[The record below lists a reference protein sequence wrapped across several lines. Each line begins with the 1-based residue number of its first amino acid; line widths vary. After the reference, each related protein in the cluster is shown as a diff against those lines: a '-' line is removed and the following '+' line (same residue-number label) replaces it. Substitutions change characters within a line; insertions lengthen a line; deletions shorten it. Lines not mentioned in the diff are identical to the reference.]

1 MNHKSFN
8 QRGGL
13 GNLSA
18 AALAKAEARQLFGGQ
33 PRNVTVQLS
42 QLGFHW
48 NRRRRSF
55 EQFFYFAG
63 KVWSSHPPPKAL

>member
-48 NRRRRSF
+48 NRRR
-55 EQFFYFAG
+55 QF
-63 KVWSSHPPPKAL
+63 L